1 MALNGGY
8 MARETAANLRRNM
21 LMTMAAIL
29 TVAVSLSLL
38 AGALLLRQGVNK
50 AAVQWRG
57 GVELSIFMQPA
68 ATPEQVDAIR
78 VQLGGLPGVKHFR
91 FVDKPGAYAEFRT
104 MFANTPDLLNTVGV
118 DDMPPSFRVVPTRAE
133 EVQTIGDRFKA
144 QPGVQNGGV
153 VYAKDVI
160 NSVLKDFHTKRN
172 LAIALAVVVLVG
184 AIALIVNTIQ
194 LAIFARRREVAVM
207 KLVGATNWFIRVPFM
222 LEGLIDG
229 VIGAG
234 LAFAMSYVARNTIT
248 SFVASNPLLARGNGL
263 YVTSSEAFYTG
274 VAILIVGALV
284 GSLGS
289 GVAVRRFLAV

>member
-1 MALNGGY
+1 MALNTGY
-8 MARETAANLRRNM
+8 MARETAANLRRNL
-21 LMTMAAIL
+21 LMTIAAVL

-50 AAVQWRG
+50 AAIQWRG

-68 ATPEQVDAIR
+68 ATPAQVDAVR
-78 VQLGGLPGVKHFR
+78 VQLSGLQQVKRFR
-91 FVDKPGAYAEFRT
+91 FVDQPHAYDEFKT
-104 MFANTPDLLNTVGV
+104 MFANTPDLVNSVNV
-118 DDMPPSFRVVPTRAE
+118 SDMPPSYRVVPSRPE
-133 EVQTIGDRFKA
+133 DVQTIGDQFKA
-144 QPGVQNGGV
+144 DPGV
-153 VYAKDVI
+153 KDVVFAKEVI
-160 NSVLKDFHTKRN
+160 SSVLKDFHTKRN

-229 VIGAG
+229 VIGAA
-234 LAFAMSYVARNTIT
+234 LAFGISYVARNTIT
-248 SFVASNPLLARGNGL
+248 SFVASNPLLGHHGL
-263 YVTSSEAFYTG
+263 YVTSSEALYTG
-274 VAILIVGALV
+274 VAIMVVGALV